1 MMEKLA
7 EIKDGTV
14 FKSGVTDRC
23 NLFLG
28 YKKEDRS
35 TDYELE
41 KRRYLMK
48 KLKFDSYDGVCFLNG
63 LVFFAPVALLVRT
76 QAGVSEHVF
85 FLLQA
90 LLSGVIF
97 LGEIPT
103 GFITDKIGYRKSLIL
118 AQVLLLGARSLLL
131 AAFVSRS
138 LALFVVEAVV
148 EGIAAC
154 FTSGTGSAY
163 LYNLYGENGYLV
175 KTAHAENFGIA
186 GFIISTVAY
195 AGIYKISGMEGL
207 LITTVVMDIIAVV
220 CSFFLR
226 SESSK
231 TIIADRK
238 EVQILAV
245 FKNKKAFLFVIS
257 LAIFSI
263 AWLLINFFYVVKLE
277 NCGLPVEWM
286 SLIILSYSAVQMLAE
301 PILGKLSD
309 GKNGKSSREKLPAVT
324 AATAGVAFLLFGVVK
339 FRAAVLLLMLILP
352 LLLNLPEYLLM
363 DLENQFVDEAECGS
377 QRAATLSVL
386 NMGVNLVEILTLSAS
401 AFLTK
406 IGIQWCF
413 VFVGCFL
420 MAIALLF
427 ARIQK

>member
-1 MMEKLA
+1 
-7 EIKDGTV
+7 
-14 FKSGVTDRC
+14 
-23 NLFLG
+23 
-28 YKKEDRS
+28 
-35 TDYELE
+35 
-41 KRRYLMK
+41 MK
-48 KLKFDSYDGVCFLNG
+48 KIKFDSYDGVCFLNG

-138 LALFVVEAVV
+138 LALFVLEAVV
-148 EGIAAC
+148 EGIATC

-163 LYNLYGENGYLV
+163 LYDLYGENGYLA
-175 KTAHAENFGIA
+175 KTAHAGNFGTA

-195 AGIYKISGMEGL
+195 AGIYKISGMKGL
-207 LITTVVMDIIAVV
+207 LITTVVANIAAVA

-226 SESSK
+226 SESRK
-231 TIIADRK
+231 TVIADRK
-238 EVQILAV
+238 EVQILTV

-263 AWLLINFFYVVKLE
+263 AWLLINFFYVEKLE
-277 NCGLPVEWM
+277 ICGLPVEWM
-286 SLIILSYSAVQMLAE
+286 SLIILIYSAVQMLAE
-301 PILGKLSD
+301 PILGKLSA
-309 GKNGKSSREKLPAVT
+309 GKNGKSGRGKLLAVT
-324 AATAGVAFLLFGVVK
+324 AVTAGVAFLLFGVVK

-352 LLLNLPEYLLM
+352 LLLNLPEYLLL
-363 DLENQFVDEAECGS
+363 DLENQFVDETECGS

-420 MAIALLF
+420 MVAAFLF
-427 ARIQK
+427 VRIQK

>member
-1 MMEKLA
+1 
-7 EIKDGTV
+7 
-14 FKSGVTDRC
+14 
-23 NLFLG
+23 
-28 YKKEDRS
+28 
-35 TDYELE
+35 
-41 KRRYLMK
+41 MK

-138 LALFVVEAVV
+138 LVLFVVEAVV

-238 EVQILAV
+238 EVQILAI

-301 PILGKLSD
+301 PILGKLSV
-309 GKNGKSSREKLPAVT
+309 GKNGKSGRKKLLAVT
-324 AATAGVAFLLFGVVK
+324 AVTAGVAFLLFGVIK

-363 DLENQFVDEAECGS
+363 DLENQFVDETECGG

-420 MAIALLF
+420 MVIALLF
-427 ARIQK
+427 VRIQK

>member
-1 MMEKLA
+1 
-7 EIKDGTV
+7 
-14 FKSGVTDRC
+14 
-23 NLFLG
+23 
-28 YKKEDRS
+28 
-35 TDYELE
+35 
-41 KRRYLMK
+41 MK

-76 QAGVSEHVF
+76 QAGVSEHIF

-103 GFITDKIGYRKSLIL
+103 GFITDKIGYRKSLIW
-118 AQVLLLGARSLLL
+118 AQVLLFGARSLLL

-154 FTSGTGSAY
+154 FISGTGSAY
-163 LYNLYGENGYLV
+163 LYALYGENGYLA
-175 KTAHAENFGIA
+175 KTAHAGNFGTA

-207 LITTVVMDIIAVV
+207 LITTVVTNIIAVV

-231 TIIADRK
+231 TVIADRK
-238 EVQILAV
+238 EVQILEV

-263 AWLLINFFYVVKLE
+263 AWLLINFFYVEKLE

-286 SLIILSYSAVQMLAE
+286 SLIILIYSAVQMLAE
-301 PILGKLSD
+301 PILEKLSV
-309 GKNGKSSREKLPAVT
+309 GKNGKSGRKKLLAVT
-324 AATAGVAFLLFGVVK
+324 AVTAGVAFLLFGVIK
-339 FRAAVLLLMLILP
+339 LRAAVLLLMLILP

-363 DLENQFVDEAECGS
+363 DLENQFVDETECGS

-420 MAIALLF
+420 MVIALLF
-427 ARIQK
+427 VRIQK

>member
-1 MMEKLA
+1 
-7 EIKDGTV
+7 
-14 FKSGVTDRC
+14 
-23 NLFLG
+23 
-28 YKKEDRS
+28 
-35 TDYELE
+35 
-41 KRRYLMK
+41 MK

-76 QAGVSEHVF
+76 QAGVSEHIF

-103 GFITDKIGYRKSLIL
+103 GFITDKIGYRKSLIW
-118 AQVLLLGARSLLL
+118 AQVLLFDARSLLL

-148 EGIAAC
+148 EGTATC

-163 LYNLYGENGYLV
+163 LYDLYGENGYLA
-175 KTAHAENFGIA
+175 KTAHAGNFGTA

-231 TIIADRK
+231 TVIADRK

-263 AWLLINFFYVVKLE
+263 AWLLINFFYVEKLE

-309 GKNGKSSREKLPAVT
+309 GKNVKSGRGKLPAVT

-339 FRAAVLLLMLILP
+339 FRAAVLILMLILP

-420 MAIALLF
+420 MVIALLF

>member
-1 MMEKLA
+1 
-7 EIKDGTV
+7 
-14 FKSGVTDRC
+14 
-23 NLFLG
+23 
-28 YKKEDRS
+28 
-35 TDYELE
+35 
-41 KRRYLMK
+41 MK

-76 QAGVSEHVF
+76 QAGVSEHIF

-103 GFITDKIGYRKSLIL
+103 GFITDKIGYRKSLIW
-118 AQVLLLGARSLLL
+118 AQVLLFGARSLLL
-131 AAFVSRS
+131 AAYVSQS

-154 FTSGTGSAY
+154 FASGTGSAY
-163 LYNLYGENGYLV
+163 LYALYGENGYLA
-175 KTAHAENFGIA
+175 KTAHAENFGTA

-238 EVQILAV
+238 EVQILAI

-263 AWLLINFFYVVKLE
+263 AWLLINFFYVEKLE

-309 GKNGKSSREKLPAVT
+309 GKNGKSGRGKLPAVT

-363 DLENQFVDEAECGS
+363 DLENQFVDETECGS

-427 ARIQK
+427 ARLQK

>member
-1 MMEKLA
+1 
-7 EIKDGTV
+7 
-14 FKSGVTDRC
+14 
-23 NLFLG
+23 
-28 YKKEDRS
+28 
-35 TDYELE
+35 
-41 KRRYLMK
+41 MK

-148 EGIAAC
+148 EGTATC

-163 LYNLYGENGYLV
+163 LYDLYGENGYLV
-175 KTAHAENFGIA
+175 KTAHAENFGTA

-231 TIIADRK
+231 AVIADRK
-238 EVQILAV
+238 EVQILAI

-309 GKNGKSSREKLPAVT
+309 GKNGKSGRGKLPAVT
-324 AATAGVAFLLFGVVK
+324 AATAGVTFLFFGVVK

-363 DLENQFVDEAECGS
+363 NLENQFVDETECGS

>member
-1 MMEKLA
+1 
-7 EIKDGTV
+7 
-14 FKSGVTDRC
+14 
-23 NLFLG
+23 
-28 YKKEDRS
+28 
-35 TDYELE
+35 
-41 KRRYLMK
+41 MK

-85 FLLQA
+85 FILQA

-118 AQVLLLGARSLLL
+118 AQVLLFGARSLLL

-238 EVQILAV
+238 EVQILAI

-324 AATAGVAFLLFGVVK
+324 AAAAGVAFLLFGVVK

-420 MAIALLF
+420 MVIALLF

>member
-1 MMEKLA
+1 
-7 EIKDGTV
+7 
-14 FKSGVTDRC
+14 
-23 NLFLG
+23 
-28 YKKEDRS
+28 
-35 TDYELE
+35 
-41 KRRYLMK
+41 MK

-76 QAGVSEHVF
+76 QAGVSEHIF

-148 EGIAAC
+148 EGTATC

-163 LYNLYGENGYLV
+163 LYDLYGENGYLV
-175 KTAHAENFGIA
+175 KTAHAENFGTA

-231 TIIADRK
+231 TVIADRK

-263 AWLLINFFYVVKLE
+263 AWLLINFFYVEKLE

-309 GKNGKSSREKLPAVT
+309 GKNGKSGREKLPAVT

-339 FRAAVLLLMLILP
+339 FRAAVLFLMLILP

>member
-1 MMEKLA
+1 
-7 EIKDGTV
+7 
-14 FKSGVTDRC
+14 
-23 NLFLG
+23 
-28 YKKEDRS
+28 
-35 TDYELE
+35 
-41 KRRYLMK
+41 MK

-163 LYNLYGENGYLV
+163 LYDLYGENGYLV
-175 KTAHAENFGIA
+175 KTAHAENFGTA

-231 TIIADRK
+231 TVIADRK
-238 EVQILAV
+238 EVQILAI

-263 AWLLINFFYVVKLE
+263 AWLLINFFYVEKIE

-377 QRAATLSVL
+377 QRAAMLSVL

>member
-1 MMEKLA
+1 
-7 EIKDGTV
+7 
-14 FKSGVTDRC
+14 
-23 NLFLG
+23 
-28 YKKEDRS
+28 
-35 TDYELE
+35 
-41 KRRYLMK
+41 MK

-76 QAGVSEHVF
+76 QAGVSEHIF

-138 LALFVVEAVV
+138 LVLFVVEAVV

-163 LYNLYGENGYLV
+163 LYALYGENGYLA
-175 KTAHAENFGIA
+175 KTAHAGNFGTA

-263 AWLLINFFYVVKLE
+263 AWLLINFFYVEKLE

-309 GKNGKSSREKLPAVT
+309 GKNGKSGRGKLPAVT

-339 FRAAVLLLMLILP
+339 FRSAVLLLMLILP

-363 DLENQFVDEAECGS
+363 NLENQFVDEAECGS

>member
-1 MMEKLA
+1 
-7 EIKDGTV
+7 
-14 FKSGVTDRC
+14 
-23 NLFLG
+23 
-28 YKKEDRS
+28 
-35 TDYELE
+35 
-41 KRRYLMK
+41 MK
-48 KLKFDSYDGVCFLNG
+48 KIKFDSYDGVCFLNG

-76 QAGVSEHVF
+76 QAGVSEHIF

-138 LALFVVEAVV
+138 LVLFVVEAVV

-163 LYNLYGENGYLV
+163 LYALYGENGYLA
-175 KTAHAENFGIA
+175 KTAHAGNFGTA

-238 EVQILAV
+238 EVQILAI

-263 AWLLINFFYVVKLE
+263 AWLLINFFYVEKLE

-301 PILGKLSD
+301 PILEKLSV
-309 GKNGKSSREKLPAVT
+309 GKNGKSGRKKLPAVT
-324 AATAGVAFLLFGVVK
+324 AVTAGVAFLLFGVIK

-363 DLENQFVDEAECGS
+363 DLENQFVDETECGG

-420 MAIALLF
+420 MVIALLF
-427 ARIQK
+427 VRIQK

>member
-1 MMEKLA
+1 
-7 EIKDGTV
+7 
-14 FKSGVTDRC
+14 
-23 NLFLG
+23 
-28 YKKEDRS
+28 
-35 TDYELE
+35 
-41 KRRYLMK
+41 MK

-76 QAGVSEHVF
+76 QAGVSEHIF

-103 GFITDKIGYRKSLIL
+103 GFITDKIGYRKSLIW
-118 AQVLLLGARSLLL
+118 AQVLLFGARSLLL

-148 EGIAAC
+148 EGIAVC

-163 LYNLYGENGYLV
+163 LYDLYGENGYLV
-175 KTAHAENFGIA
+175 KTAHAENFGTA

-238 EVQILAV
+238 EVQILAI

-309 GKNGKSSREKLPAVT
+309 GKNGKSGREKLPTVT
-324 AATAGVAFLLFGVVK
+324 ASTAGVAFLLFGVVK

-377 QRAATLSVL
+377 QRAAMLSVL

>member
-1 MMEKLA
+1 
-7 EIKDGTV
+7 
-14 FKSGVTDRC
+14 
-23 NLFLG
+23 
-28 YKKEDRS
+28 
-35 TDYELE
+35 
-41 KRRYLMK
+41 MK

-138 LALFVVEAVV
+138 LVLFVVEAVV

-154 FTSGTGSAY
+154 FISGTGSAY
-163 LYNLYGENGYLV
+163 LYALYGENGYLA
-175 KTAHAENFGIA
+175 KTAHAGNFGTA

-207 LITTVVMDIIAVV
+207 LITTVVMNIIAVV

-238 EVQILAV
+238 EVQILAIL
-245 FKNKKAFLFVIS
+245 KNKKAFLFVIS

-309 GKNGKSSREKLPAVT
+309 GKNGKSGRKKLPAVT
-324 AATAGVAFLLFGVVK
+324 AVTAGVAFLLFGVIK

-363 DLENQFVDEAECGS
+363 DLENQFVDETECGS

>member
-1 MMEKLA
+1 
-7 EIKDGTV
+7 
-14 FKSGVTDRC
+14 
-23 NLFLG
+23 
-28 YKKEDRS
+28 
-35 TDYELE
+35 
-41 KRRYLMK
+41 MK
-48 KLKFDSYDGVCFLNG
+48 KIKFDSYDGVCFLNG

-76 QAGVSEHVF
+76 QAGVSEHIF

-138 LALFVVEAVV
+138 LALFAVEAVV

-163 LYNLYGENGYLV
+163 LYALYGENGYLA
-175 KTAHAENFGIA
+175 KTAHAGNFGTA
-186 GFIISTVAY
+186 GFIISTIAY

-207 LITTVVMDIIAVV
+207 LITTVVTNIAAVI

-226 SESSK
+226 SESRK
-231 TIIADRK
+231 TLIADRK
-238 EVQILAV
+238 EVQILTV

-263 AWLLINFFYVVKLE
+263 AWLLINFFYVEKLE

-286 SLIILSYSAVQMLAE
+286 SLIILIYSAVQMLAE
-301 PILGKLSD
+301 PILGKLSA
-309 GKNGKSSREKLPAVT
+309 GKNGKSGRKKLLAVT
-324 AATAGVAFLLFGVVK
+324 AVTAGVAFLLFGVIK
-339 FRAAVLLLMLILP
+339 FKAAVLLLMLILP
-352 LLLNLPEYLLM
+352 LLLNLPEYLLL
-363 DLENQFVDEAECGS
+363 DLENQFVDETECGS

-420 MAIALLF
+420 MAAAFLF
-427 ARIQK
+427 VRIQK

>member
-1 MMEKLA
+1 
-7 EIKDGTV
+7 
-14 FKSGVTDRC
+14 
-23 NLFLG
+23 
-28 YKKEDRS
+28 
-35 TDYELE
+35 
-41 KRRYLMK
+41 MK

-85 FLLQA
+85 FILQA

-118 AQVLLLGARSLLL
+118 AQVLLFGARSLLL

-163 LYNLYGENGYLV
+163 LYNLYGENGYLA
-175 KTAHAENFGIA
+175 KTAHAGNFGTA
-186 GFIISTVAY
+186 GFIISTVAC

-309 GKNGKSSREKLPAVT
+309 GKNGKSGREKLPAVT

-363 DLENQFVDEAECGS
+363 NLENQFVDEAECGS

>member
-1 MMEKLA
+1 
-7 EIKDGTV
+7 
-14 FKSGVTDRC
+14 
-23 NLFLG
+23 
-28 YKKEDRS
+28 
-35 TDYELE
+35 
-41 KRRYLMK
+41 MK

-76 QAGVSEHVF
+76 QAGVSEHIF

-163 LYNLYGENGYLV
+163 LYALYGENGYLV
-175 KTAHAENFGIA
+175 KTAHAENFGTA

-220 CSFFLR
+220 CSFYLR

-309 GKNGKSSREKLPAVT
+309 GKNGKSGREKLPAVT

-363 DLENQFVDEAECGS
+363 NLENQFVDEAECGS
-377 QRAATLSVL
+377 QRAAMLSVL

>member
-1 MMEKLA
+1 
-7 EIKDGTV
+7 
-14 FKSGVTDRC
+14 
-23 NLFLG
+23 
-28 YKKEDRS
+28 
-35 TDYELE
+35 
-41 KRRYLMK
+41 MK

-76 QAGVSEHVF
+76 QAGVSEHIF

-163 LYNLYGENGYLV
+163 LYALYGENGYLA
-175 KTAHAENFGIA
+175 KTAHAGNFGTA

-231 TIIADRK
+231 AVIADRK
-238 EVQILAV
+238 EVQILAI

-277 NCGLPVEWM
+277 NCGLPVECM

-309 GKNGKSSREKLPAVT
+309 GKNGKSGRKKLLAVT
-324 AATAGVAFLLFGVVK
+324 AVTAGVAFLLFGVIK

-363 DLENQFVDEAECGS
+363 DLENQFVDETECGS

-420 MAIALLF
+420 MAIAHLF

>member
-1 MMEKLA
+1 
-7 EIKDGTV
+7 
-14 FKSGVTDRC
+14 
-23 NLFLG
+23 
-28 YKKEDRS
+28 
-35 TDYELE
+35 
-41 KRRYLMK
+41 MK

-76 QAGVSEHVF
+76 QAGVSEHIF

-103 GFITDKIGYRKSLIL
+103 GFITDKIGYRKSLIW
-118 AQVLLLGARSLLL
+118 AQVLLFGARSLLL
-131 AAFVSRS
+131 AAYVSQS

-154 FTSGTGSAY
+154 FASGTGSAY
-163 LYNLYGENGYLV
+163 LYDLYGENGYLV
-175 KTAHAENFGIA
+175 KTAHAENFGTA

-238 EVQILAV
+238 EVQILAI

-263 AWLLINFFYVVKLE
+263 AWLLINFFYVEKLE

-309 GKNGKSSREKLPAVT
+309 GKNGKSGRGKLPAVT

-363 DLENQFVDEAECGS
+363 DLENQFVDETECGS

>member
-1 MMEKLA
+1 
-7 EIKDGTV
+7 
-14 FKSGVTDRC
+14 
-23 NLFLG
+23 
-28 YKKEDRS
+28 
-35 TDYELE
+35 
-41 KRRYLMK
+41 MK

-76 QAGVSEHVF
+76 QAGVSEHIF

-138 LALFVVEAVV
+138 LVLFVVEAVV

-163 LYNLYGENGYLV
+163 LYALYGENGYLA
-175 KTAHAENFGIA
+175 KTAHAGNFGTA

-238 EVQILAV
+238 EVQILAI

-263 AWLLINFFYVVKLE
+263 AWLLINFFYVEKLE

-309 GKNGKSSREKLPAVT
+309 GKNGKSGRGKLPAVT
-324 AATAGVAFLLFGVVK
+324 AVTAGVAFLLFGVIK

-363 DLENQFVDEAECGS
+363 DLENQFVDETECGG

>member
-1 MMEKLA
+1 
-7 EIKDGTV
+7 
-14 FKSGVTDRC
+14 
-23 NLFLG
+23 
-28 YKKEDRS
+28 
-35 TDYELE
+35 
-41 KRRYLMK
+41 MK

-148 EGIAAC
+148 EGTAAC

-163 LYNLYGENGYLV
+163 LYDLYGENGYLV
-175 KTAHAENFGIA
+175 KTAHAENFGTA

-207 LITTVVMDIIAVV
+207 LITTVVMNIIAVV

-231 TIIADRK
+231 TVIADRK

-263 AWLLINFFYVVKLE
+263 AWLLINFFYVEKLE

-309 GKNGKSSREKLPAVT
+309 GKNGKSGRKKLPAVT

-363 DLENQFVDEAECGS
+363 DLENQFVDETECGS
-377 QRAATLSVL
+377 QRAATLSVI

>member
-1 MMEKLA
+1 M
-7 EIKDGTV
+7 
-14 FKSGVTDRC
+14 
-23 NLFLG
+23 
-28 YKKEDRS
+28 
-35 TDYELE
+35 
-41 KRRYLMK
+41 
-48 KLKFDSYDGVCFLNG
+48 NG

-138 LALFVVEAVV
+138 LVLFVVEAVV

-163 LYNLYGENGYLV
+163 LYALYGENGYLA
-175 KTAHAENFGIA
+175 KTAHAGNF
-186 GFIISTVAY
+186 
-195 AGIYKISGMEGL
+195 GMEGL
-207 LITTVVMDIIAVV
+207 LITTVVMDVIAVV
-220 CSFFLR
+220 CSFYLR

-238 EVQILAV
+238 EMRLQADIRQQENSGDTMQKKQEKDSIRQILAI

-286 SLIILSYSAVQMLAE
+286 SLIILSYSAVQMLSE

-309 GKNGKSSREKLPAVT
+309 GKNGKSARGKLPAVT

-339 FRAAVLLLMLILP
+339 FRSAVLLLMLILP

-363 DLENQFVDEAECGS
+363 NLENQFVDEAECGS

-420 MAIALLF
+420 MVIALLF

>member
-1 MMEKLA
+1 
-7 EIKDGTV
+7 
-14 FKSGVTDRC
+14 
-23 NLFLG
+23 
-28 YKKEDRS
+28 
-35 TDYELE
+35 
-41 KRRYLMK
+41 MK

-76 QAGVSEHVF
+76 QAGVSEHIF

-138 LALFVVEAVV
+138 LVLFVVEAVV

-163 LYNLYGENGYLV
+163 LYALYGENGYLA
-175 KTAHAENFGIA
+175 KTAHAGNFGTA

-207 LITTVVMDIIAVV
+207 LITTVVMDVIAVV

-263 AWLLINFFYVVKLE
+263 AWLLINFFYVEKLE

-286 SLIILSYSAVQMLAE
+286 SLIILIYSAVQMLAE

-309 GKNGKSSREKLPAVT
+309 GKNGKSGRGKLPAVT

-339 FRAAVLLLMLILP
+339 FRSAVLLLMLILP

-363 DLENQFVDEAECGS
+363 NLENQFVDEAECGS

-420 MAIALLF
+420 MVIALLF

>member
-1 MMEKLA
+1 ME
-7 EIKDGTV
+7 GT
-14 FKSGVTDRC
+14 
-23 NLFLG
+23 
-28 YKKEDRS
+28 
-35 TDYELE
+35 
-41 KRRYLMK
+41 
-48 KLKFDSYDGVCFLNG
+48 
-63 LVFFAPVALLVRT
+63 
-76 QAGVSEHVF
+76 
-85 FLLQA
+85 
-90 LLSGVIF
+90 
-97 LGEIPT
+97 
-103 GFITDKIGYRKSLIL
+103 
-118 AQVLLLGARSLLL
+118 
-131 AAFVSRS
+131 
-138 LALFVVEAVV
+138 
-148 EGIAAC
+148 AAC
-154 FTSGTGSAY
+154 FTSGTGSTY
-163 LYNLYGENGYLV
+163 LYDLYGENGYLV
-175 KTAHAENFGIA
+175 KTAHAENFGTA

-238 EVQILAV
+238 EMRLQADIRQQENSGDTMQKKQEKDSIRQILAV

-277 NCGLPVEWM
+277 NCSLPVEWM

-301 PILGKLSD
+301 PILGK
-309 GKNGKSSREKLPAVT
+309 NGKFSREKLPAVT
-324 AATAGVAFLLFGVVK
+324 ATTAGVAFLLFGVVK

-363 DLENQFVDEAECGS
+363 NLENQFVDEAECGS

>member
-1 MMEKLA
+1 
-7 EIKDGTV
+7 
-14 FKSGVTDRC
+14 
-23 NLFLG
+23 
-28 YKKEDRS
+28 
-35 TDYELE
+35 
-41 KRRYLMK
+41 MK

-63 LVFFAPVALLVRT
+63 LVFFASVALLVRT

-138 LALFVVEAVV
+138 LVLFVVEAVV

-163 LYNLYGENGYLV
+163 LYALYGENGYLA
-175 KTAHAENFGIA
+175 KTAHAGNFGTA

-231 TIIADRK
+231 AVIADRK
-238 EVQILAV
+238 EVQILAI

-277 NCGLPVEWM
+277 NCGLPVECM

-309 GKNGKSSREKLPAVT
+309 GKNGKSGRGKLPAVT
-324 AATAGVAFLLFGVVK
+324 AATAGVTFLFFGVVK

-363 DLENQFVDEAECGS
+363 DLENQFVDETECGG

-420 MAIALLF
+420 MVIALLF

>member
-1 MMEKLA
+1 
-7 EIKDGTV
+7 
-14 FKSGVTDRC
+14 
-23 NLFLG
+23 
-28 YKKEDRS
+28 
-35 TDYELE
+35 
-41 KRRYLMK
+41 MK

-138 LALFVVEAVV
+138 LVLFVVEAVV

-154 FTSGTGSAY
+154 FISGTGSAY
-163 LYNLYGENGYLV
+163 LYALYGENGYLA
-175 KTAHAENFGIA
+175 KTAHAGNFGTA

-207 LITTVVMDIIAVV
+207 LITTVVMNIIAVV

-231 TIIADRK
+231 TVIADRK

-309 GKNGKSSREKLPAVT
+309 GKNGKSGRKKLPAVT
-324 AATAGVAFLLFGVVK
+324 AVTAGVAFLLFGVIK
-339 FRAAVLLLMLILP
+339 FMAAVLLLMLILP

-363 DLENQFVDEAECGS
+363 DLENQFVDETECGS

>member
-1 MMEKLA
+1 
-7 EIKDGTV
+7 
-14 FKSGVTDRC
+14 
-23 NLFLG
+23 
-28 YKKEDRS
+28 
-35 TDYELE
+35 
-41 KRRYLMK
+41 MK

-148 EGIAAC
+148 EGTAAC

-163 LYNLYGENGYLV
+163 LYALYGENGYLV
-175 KTAHAENFGIA
+175 KTAHAENFGTA

-263 AWLLINFFYVVKLE
+263 AWLLINFFYVEKLE

-309 GKNGKSSREKLPAVT
+309 GKNGKSGRGKLPAVT
-324 AATAGVAFLLFGVVK
+324 AATAGVAFLLFRVVK

-363 DLENQFVDEAECGS
+363 DLENQFVDETECGS

>member
-1 MMEKLA
+1 
-7 EIKDGTV
+7 
-14 FKSGVTDRC
+14 
-23 NLFLG
+23 
-28 YKKEDRS
+28 
-35 TDYELE
+35 
-41 KRRYLMK
+41 MK

-76 QAGVSEHVF
+76 QAGVSEHIF

-163 LYNLYGENGYLV
+163 LYALYGENGYLA
-175 KTAHAENFGIA
+175 KTAHAGNFGTA
-186 GFIISTVAY
+186 GFVISTVAY

-220 CSFFLR
+220 CSFYLR

-231 TIIADRK
+231 AVIADRK
-238 EVQILAV
+238 EVQILAI

-263 AWLLINFFYVVKLE
+263 AWLLINFFYVEKLE

-309 GKNGKSSREKLPAVT
+309 GKNGKSGRGKLPAVT
-324 AATAGVAFLLFGVVK
+324 AATAGVAFLLFGVIK

-363 DLENQFVDEAECGS
+363 DLENQFVDETECGS

>member
-1 MMEKLA
+1 
-7 EIKDGTV
+7 
-14 FKSGVTDRC
+14 
-23 NLFLG
+23 
-28 YKKEDRS
+28 
-35 TDYELE
+35 
-41 KRRYLMK
+41 MK

-148 EGIAAC
+148 EGTATC

-163 LYNLYGENGYLV
+163 LYDLYGENGYLV
-175 KTAHAENFGIA
+175 KTAHAENFGTA

-231 TIIADRK
+231 AVIADRK

-324 AATAGVAFLLFGVVK
+324 AAAAGVAFLLFGVVK

-363 DLENQFVDEAECGS
+363 NLENQFVDEAECGS

>member
-1 MMEKLA
+1 
-7 EIKDGTV
+7 
-14 FKSGVTDRC
+14 
-23 NLFLG
+23 
-28 YKKEDRS
+28 
-35 TDYELE
+35 
-41 KRRYLMK
+41 MK

-138 LALFVVEAVV
+138 LVLFVVEAVV

-163 LYNLYGENGYLV
+163 LYALYGENGYLA
-175 KTAHAENFGIA
+175 KTAHAGNFGTA

-231 TIIADRK
+231 AVIADRK
-238 EVQILAV
+238 EVQILAI

-277 NCGLPVEWM
+277 NCGLPVECM

-309 GKNGKSSREKLPAVT
+309 GKNGKSGRKKLPAVT
-324 AATAGVAFLLFGVVK
+324 AVTAGVAFLLFGVIK

-363 DLENQFVDEAECGS
+363 DLENQFVDETECGS

-420 MAIALLF
+420 MAIAHLF

>member
-1 MMEKLA
+1 
-7 EIKDGTV
+7 
-14 FKSGVTDRC
+14 
-23 NLFLG
+23 
-28 YKKEDRS
+28 
-35 TDYELE
+35 
-41 KRRYLMK
+41 MK

-76 QAGVSEHVF
+76 QAGVSEHIF

-138 LALFVVEAVV
+138 LVLFVVEAVV

-163 LYNLYGENGYLV
+163 LYALYGENGYLA
-175 KTAHAENFGIA
+175 KTAHAGNFGTA

-207 LITTVVMDIIAVV
+207 VITTVVANATAVA

-231 TIIADRK
+231 TVIADRK
-238 EVQILAV
+238 KVQILAV

-263 AWLLINFFYVVKLE
+263 AWLLINFFYVEKLE

-286 SLIILSYSAVQMLAE
+286 SLIILIYSAVQMLAE

-324 AATAGVAFLLFGVVK
+324 AAAAGVAFLLFGVVK

>member
-1 MMEKLA
+1 
-7 EIKDGTV
+7 
-14 FKSGVTDRC
+14 
-23 NLFLG
+23 
-28 YKKEDRS
+28 
-35 TDYELE
+35 
-41 KRRYLMK
+41 MK

-76 QAGVSEHVF
+76 QAGVSEHIF

-103 GFITDKIGYRKSLIL
+103 GFITDKIGYRKSLIW
-118 AQVLLLGARSLLL
+118 AQVLLFGARSLLI

-138 LALFVVEAVV
+138 LVLFVVEAVV

-163 LYNLYGENGYLV
+163 LYDLYGENGYLV
-175 KTAHAENFGIA
+175 KTAHAENFGTA

-231 TIIADRK
+231 AVIADRK

-309 GKNGKSSREKLPAVT
+309 GKNGKSGREKLPAVT

-339 FRAAVLLLMLILP
+339 FRATVLLLMLILP

>member
-1 MMEKLA
+1 
-7 EIKDGTV
+7 
-14 FKSGVTDRC
+14 
-23 NLFLG
+23 
-28 YKKEDRS
+28 
-35 TDYELE
+35 
-41 KRRYLMK
+41 MK

-76 QAGVSEHVF
+76 QAGVSEHIF

-138 LALFVVEAVV
+138 LVLFVVEAVV

-163 LYNLYGENGYLV
+163 LYALYGENGYLV
-175 KTAHAENFGIA
+175 KTAHAENFGTA

-231 TIIADRK
+231 TVIADRK

-263 AWLLINFFYVVKLE
+263 AWLLINFFYVEKLE

-309 GKNGKSSREKLPAVT
+309 GKNGKSGRGKLPAVT
-324 AATAGVAFLLFGVVK
+324 AAAAGVAFLFFGVVK
-339 FRAAVLLLMLILP
+339 FRAAVLLLMLMLP

-363 DLENQFVDEAECGS
+363 NLENQFVDEAECGS

>member
-1 MMEKLA
+1 
-7 EIKDGTV
+7 
-14 FKSGVTDRC
+14 
-23 NLFLG
+23 
-28 YKKEDRS
+28 
-35 TDYELE
+35 
-41 KRRYLMK
+41 MK

-85 FLLQA
+85 FILQA

-138 LALFVVEAVV
+138 LVLFVVEAVV

-163 LYNLYGENGYLV
+163 LYALYGENGYLA
-175 KTAHAENFGIA
+175 KTAHAGNFGTA

-207 LITTVVMDIIAVV
+207 LITTVVMDVIAVV

-238 EVQILAV
+238 EVQILAI

-263 AWLLINFFYVVKLE
+263 AWLLINFFYVEKLE

-286 SLIILSYSAVQMLAE
+286 SLIILIYSAVQMLAE

-309 GKNGKSSREKLPAVT
+309 GKNGKSGRGKLPAVT
-324 AATAGVAFLLFGVVK
+324 AAAAGVAFLFFGVVK

-363 DLENQFVDEAECGS
+363 NLENQFVDEAECGS

>member
-1 MMEKLA
+1 
-7 EIKDGTV
+7 
-14 FKSGVTDRC
+14 
-23 NLFLG
+23 
-28 YKKEDRS
+28 
-35 TDYELE
+35 
-41 KRRYLMK
+41 MK

-85 FLLQA
+85 FILQA

-103 GFITDKIGYRKSLIL
+103 GFITDKIGYRKSLIW
-118 AQVLLLGARSLLL
+118 AQVLLFGARSLLL
-131 AAFVSRS
+131 AAYVSQS

-154 FTSGTGSAY
+154 FASGTGSAY
-163 LYNLYGENGYLV
+163 LYALYGENGYLA
-175 KTAHAENFGIA
+175 KTAHAENFGTA

-207 LITTVVMDIIAVV
+207 LITTVVMDVIAVV

-238 EVQILAV
+238 EVQILAI

-277 NCGLPVEWM
+277 NCGLPVECM

-309 GKNGKSSREKLPAVT
+309 GKNGKSGRKKLPAVT
-324 AATAGVAFLLFGVVK
+324 AVTAGVAFLLFGVIK

-363 DLENQFVDEAECGS
+363 DLENQFVDETECGS
-377 QRAATLSVL
+377 QRAATLSVI

>member
-1 MMEKLA
+1 
-7 EIKDGTV
+7 
-14 FKSGVTDRC
+14 
-23 NLFLG
+23 
-28 YKKEDRS
+28 
-35 TDYELE
+35 
-41 KRRYLMK
+41 MK

-138 LALFVVEAVV
+138 LVLFVVEAVV

-163 LYNLYGENGYLV
+163 LYALYGENGYLA
-175 KTAHAENFGIA
+175 KTAHAGNFGTA

-207 LITTVVMDIIAVV
+207 LITTVVMNIIAVV
-220 CSFFLR
+220 CSFYLR

-231 TIIADRK
+231 TVIADRK

-263 AWLLINFFYVVKLE
+263 AWLLINFFYVEKLE

-324 AATAGVAFLLFGVVK
+324 AAAAGVAFLLFGVVK

-352 LLLNLPEYLLM
+352 LLLNLPGYLLM
-363 DLENQFVDEAECGS
+363 NLENQFVDEAECGS

-420 MAIALLF
+420 MVIALLF

>member
-1 MMEKLA
+1 
-7 EIKDGTV
+7 
-14 FKSGVTDRC
+14 
-23 NLFLG
+23 
-28 YKKEDRS
+28 
-35 TDYELE
+35 
-41 KRRYLMK
+41 MK
-48 KLKFDSYDGVCFLNG
+48 KIKFDSYDGVCFLNG

-76 QAGVSEHVF
+76 QAGVSEHIF

-138 LALFVVEAVV
+138 LVLFVVEAVV

-163 LYNLYGENGYLV
+163 LYALYGENGYLA
-175 KTAHAENFGIA
+175 KTAHAGNFGTA

-207 LITTVVMDIIAVV
+207 LITTVVMNIIAVV
-220 CSFFLR
+220 CSFYLR

-231 TIIADRK
+231 TVIADRK

-263 AWLLINFFYVVKLE
+263 AWLLINFFYVEKLE

-286 SLIILSYSAVQMLAE
+286 SLIILIYSAVQMLAE
-301 PILGKLSD
+301 PILEKLSD
-309 GKNGKSSREKLPAVT
+309 GKNGKSGRGKLPAVT

-363 DLENQFVDEAECGS
+363 NLENQFVDEAECGS

-420 MAIALLF
+420 MVIALLF

>member
-1 MMEKLA
+1 
-7 EIKDGTV
+7 
-14 FKSGVTDRC
+14 
-23 NLFLG
+23 
-28 YKKEDRS
+28 
-35 TDYELE
+35 
-41 KRRYLMK
+41 MK

-76 QAGVSEHVF
+76 QAGVSEHIF

-103 GFITDKIGYRKSLIL
+103 GFITDKIGYRKSLIW
-118 AQVLLLGARSLLL
+118 AQVLLFGARSLLL

-138 LALFVVEAVV
+138 LVLFVVEAVV

-163 LYNLYGENGYLV
+163 LYALYGENGYLA
-175 KTAHAENFGIA
+175 KTAHAGNFGTA

-220 CSFFLR
+220 CSFYLR

-263 AWLLINFFYVVKLE
+263 AWLLINFFYVEKLE

-309 GKNGKSSREKLPAVT
+309 EKNGKSGRGKLPAVT

-339 FRAAVLLLMLILP
+339 FRAAVLFLMLILP

>member
-1 MMEKLA
+1 
-7 EIKDGTV
+7 
-14 FKSGVTDRC
+14 
-23 NLFLG
+23 
-28 YKKEDRS
+28 
-35 TDYELE
+35 
-41 KRRYLMK
+41 MK

-148 EGIAAC
+148 EGTAAC

-163 LYNLYGENGYLV
+163 LYDLYGENGYLV
-175 KTAHAENFGIA
+175 KTAHAENFGTA

-231 TIIADRK
+231 AVISDRK
-238 EVQILAV
+238 EVQILAI

-263 AWLLINFFYVVKLE
+263 AWLLINFFYVEKIE

-377 QRAATLSVL
+377 QRAAMLSVL

>member
-1 MMEKLA
+1 
-7 EIKDGTV
+7 
-14 FKSGVTDRC
+14 
-23 NLFLG
+23 
-28 YKKEDRS
+28 
-35 TDYELE
+35 
-41 KRRYLMK
+41 MK

-163 LYNLYGENGYLV
+163 LYALYGENGYLA
-175 KTAHAENFGIA
+175 KAAHAGNFGTA

-231 TIIADRK
+231 TVIADRK

-263 AWLLINFFYVVKLE
+263 AWLLINFFYVEKLE

-309 GKNGKSSREKLPAVT
+309 GKNVKSGRGKLPAVT

-339 FRAAVLLLMLILP
+339 FRSAVLLLMLILP

-363 DLENQFVDEAECGS
+363 NLENQFVDEAECGS

>member
-1 MMEKLA
+1 MLLA
-7 EIKDGTV
+7 SV
-14 FKSGVTDRC
+14 MAWKS
-23 NLFLG
+23 
-28 YKKEDRS
+28 
-35 TDYELE
+35 
-41 KRRYLMK
+41 
-48 KLKFDSYDGVCFLNG
+48 
-63 LVFFAPVALLVRT
+63 PVALLVRT
-76 QAGVSEHVF
+76 QAGVSEHIF

-138 LALFVVEAVV
+138 IVLFVVEAVV

-163 LYNLYGENGYLV
+163 LYALYGENGYLA
-175 KTAHAENFGIA
+175 KTAHAGNFGTA

-207 LITTVVMDIIAVV
+207 LIITVVMDIIAVV

-238 EVQILAV
+238 EMRLQADIRQQGNSGDTMQEKDSIRQILAI
-245 FKNKKAFLFVIS
+245 FKNKKAVLFVIS